1 MTIYELCEHKE
12 NTYRRLRDDA
22 LRSSMYDKLGNAKQW
37 ERKMLATRDY
47 KMSLPIEIASFELT
61 IDCPF
66 RD

>member
-12 NTYRRLRDDA
+12 NTYRSLRDDA
-22 LRSSMYDKLGNAKQW
+22 LKYYNLGDAKKW

-61 IDCPF
+61 VDCPF

>member
-1 MTIYELCEHKE
+1 
-12 NTYRRLRDDA
+12 
-22 LRSSMYDKLGNAKQW
+22 MYDKLGNAKQW

>member
-12 NTYRRLRDDA
+12 NTYRLLRDDA
-22 LRSSMYDKLGNAKQW
+22 LKYCNLGDAKQW

>member
-12 NTYRRLRDDA
+12 NTYRLLRDDA
-22 LRSSMYDKLGNAKQW
+22 LKYYNLGDAKKW

-61 IDCPF
+61 VDCPF

>member
-22 LRSSMYDKLGNAKQW
+22 LKYSNLGDAKQW